1 MAKTFSPRGFDLT
14 TFGLN
19 SIGGETQVPN
29 LLNEGLPGS
38 VPDSQFVPQA
48 QGGNF
53 VSNDRQLLSRDQI
66 EAEYGLTRR
75 WLELAAHQGQG
86 PPMLR
91 LSRRMVRYR
100 RADFEAWLAAH
111 IIDNSAE

>member
-1 MAKTFSPRGFDLT
+1 MAKTINPRGIDLT

-19 SIGGETQVPN
+19 SIGGKTLAPN
-29 LLNEGLPGS
+29 HLNEELPGN
-38 VPDSQFVPQA
+38 VPDSQFVARAP
-48 QGGNF
+48 GGNPA
-53 VSNDRQLLSRDQI
+53 SNDRQLLSRDQI

-100 RADFEAWLAAH
+100 RADFEAWLAEH
-111 IIDNSAE
+111 VIDNSTE